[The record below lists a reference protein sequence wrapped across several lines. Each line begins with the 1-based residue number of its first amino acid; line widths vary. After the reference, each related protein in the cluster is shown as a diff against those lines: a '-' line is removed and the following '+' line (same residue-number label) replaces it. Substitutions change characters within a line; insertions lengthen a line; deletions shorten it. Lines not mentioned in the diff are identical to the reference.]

1 MLQRDYYLRLIQ
13 EFMAAL
19 AKVLEKKEFTARKE
33 ELRKLYEQYVGPYAL
48 YATATI
54 DEVMRA
60 LEGET
65 QERRIMKLEMLSE
78 LYYHEGSM
86 ETGPTREIMLSKA
99 FALLDYLEANSGT
112 YSIERRARMAQLQKV
127 CKQTGH

>member
-33 ELRKLYEQYVGPYAL
+33 ELHKLYEQYVGPYAF
-48 YATATI
+48 YGTATI
-54 DEVMRA
+54 DEVMQA

-65 QERRIMKLEMLSE
+65 SEKRIMKLEMLSE
-78 LYYHEGSM
+78 LYYHEGCI
-86 ETGPTREIMLSKA
+86 ETGPTRDILLSKA
-99 FALLDYLEANSGT
+99 FSLLDYLEANSGT
-112 YSIERRARMAQLQKV
+112 YSMERHARIAELQRAYGEKE
-127 CKQTGH
+127 